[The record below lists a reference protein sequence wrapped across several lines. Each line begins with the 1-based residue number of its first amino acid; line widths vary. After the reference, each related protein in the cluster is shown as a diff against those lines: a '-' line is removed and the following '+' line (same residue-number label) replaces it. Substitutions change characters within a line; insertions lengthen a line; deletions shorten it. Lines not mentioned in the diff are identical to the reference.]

1 MTAIT
6 LRPISVKLEDELR
19 ERIKGIADA
28 RRRTTHRLMREAIQQ
43 YVEREEKRE
52 ALRQAALQAWQEY
65 QVTGLHVTGDEA
77 DAWLAKLAEGQDVE
91 PPRCHV

>member
-1 MTAIT
+1 MTTSAI
-6 LRPISVKLEDELR
+6 RPVAIKIDDAMKGRVKRL
-19 ERIKGIADA
+19 ADA
-28 RRRTTHRLMREAIQQ
+28 RHRTAHWLMREAITQ